1 MKPIERLLNT
11 SRLIDGVFALAA
23 VPSTGYF
30 SWLVCEAAITR
41 SAREQNLH
49 KKEINYF
56 LFYFAPSSLGL
67 LCEGELERKRSFEVD
82 EVGIGHCDFS
92 SGASISLKIQ

>member
-11 SRLIDGVFALAA
+11 SHLIDGFLAFSA
-23 VPSTGYF
+23 VPGAGYS

-41 SAREQNLH
+41 SARERNLH

-67 LCEGELERKRSFEVD
+67 LCESEMERKWSCEAV

>member
-1 MKPIERLLNT
+1 MET
-11 SRLIDGVFALAA
+11 DWTFTEHESSYWWHFARSA
-23 VPSTGYF
+23 VHSIGYF

-41 SAREQNLH
+41 SARERNLH

-67 LCEGELERKRSFEVD
+67 LCEGEMERKWSCEVV
-82 EVGIGHCDFS
+82 EEGIGHCDFS